1 MAFTYF
7 KEVFQV
13 KEAELQSILA
23 NNPTI
28 IEDGL
33 TVLKQEYPTDE
44 GLIDLLC
51 VDDDGRL
58 TVSSLK

>member
-28 IEDGL
+28 IGDGL
-33 TVLKQEYPTDE
+33 TVLKTN
-44 GLIDLLC
+44 I
-51 VDDDGRL
+51 
-58 TVSSLK
+58 SN